1 MKSTRAVVFG
11 YDHLLL
17 TSLEVLSS
25 LDTVISSV
33 VFPITRTDE
42 NANAVRKAVAERGH
56 AIVEMHPS
64 EVDALSTRLREL
76 EVDLFLIW
84 SFPIILPMN
93 VIEIPRKG
101 AVNIHMGLLPEYRGV
116 NGIRWALLNGES
128 QTGATMHFVDEGI
141 DTGDMIARAA
151 FPIEE
156 NDDIRTLM
164 IKSRSAGIALLKTFW
179 PQIVTGNVKA
189 QPQDNLTAR
198 YYSAKMLPQAE
209 IDWNRSGVA
218 IRNHIRAFSFPFEGA
233 GVTLNGEYIKV
244 TSATLTEICSE
255 APAGTVLSVDFDGV
269 LVATV
274 DNAILLTGF
283 ELNGE
288 GVSPQ
293 ELRIA
298 PNSHL

>member
-17 TSLEVLSS
+17 TAIEVLAS

-33 VFPITRTDE
+33 VFPVTRADE
-42 NANAVRKAVAERGH
+42 NANAVRAAVAERGL
-56 AIVEMHPS
+56 AMFEMHPND
-64 EVDALSTRLREL
+64 VDALATRLREL
-76 EVDLFLIW
+76 EVDIFLIW
-84 SFPIILPMN
+84 SFPIILPKN
-93 VIEIPRKG
+93 VIDLPRKG

-128 QTGATMHFVDEGI
+128 QTGATLHFVDEGI

-156 NDDIRTLM
+156 NADIRTLM

-189 QPQDNLTAR
+189 QPQDKLTAR
-198 YYSAKMLPQAE
+198 YYSAKMLPPAV

-233 GVTLNGEYIKV
+233 GVTLNGESFKV
-244 TSATLTEICSE
+244 TSATLTVIRSE
-255 APAGTVLSVDFDGV
+255 APAGTVLSVKSDGV

-274 DNAILLTGF
+274 DDAILLTGF

-288 GVSPQ
+288 TVSPQ
-293 ELRIA
+293 QLRIA
-298 PNSHL
+298 PESRL